1 MTNALQNII
10 MQHAKI
16 NTFIK
21 HYLRQKVTANTQAI
35 VSGYKP

>member
-1 MTNALQNII
+1 MI
-10 MQHAKI
+10 MQYAKI

-21 HYLRQKVTANTQAI
+21 HYFRQTVTTNTRAI